1 MQNRKKKLDFTPF
14 SQADVNAL
22 LAAVPSSDGKI
33 RTYKVNIWFD
43 KSNNSILYGIAC
55 QSKEGTWF
63 NMCDGKRAI
72 IFDDKK
78 LANKVCREFKKSL
91 SVAVA

>member
-1 MQNRKKKLDFTPF
+1 MQNRKKKLEFTPF

-33 RTYKVNIWFD
+33 RAYKVNSWFD
-43 KSNNSILYGIAC
+43 RSNNSILYGIAC
-55 QSKEGTWF
+55 QSNEGTWV
-63 NMCDGKRAI
+63 NVCDGKRAI

-78 LANKVCREFKKSL
+78 LANKVCLHFKKSL

>member
-1 MQNRKKKLDFTPF
+1 MQNRKEKLEFTPF
-14 SQADVNAL
+14 GQADVNAL
-22 LAAVPSSDGKI
+22 LAAVPSFDGKI
-33 RTYKVNIWFD
+33 RNYKVNRWFD

-63 NMCDGKRAI
+63 NMCYGKRAI

-91 SVAVA
+91 SIAVA